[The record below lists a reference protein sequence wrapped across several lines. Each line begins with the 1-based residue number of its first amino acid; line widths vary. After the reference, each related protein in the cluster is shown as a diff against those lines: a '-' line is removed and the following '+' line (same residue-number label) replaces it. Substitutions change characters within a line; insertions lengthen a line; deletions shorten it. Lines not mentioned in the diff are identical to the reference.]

1 MHRYRALL
9 ALPGARAPMLL
20 SIAGSMPIGMFGLGI
35 LLLVRDSTG
44 SFAEAGRV
52 LGVFSLANACGA
64 VAQGRLMDRLGQGP
78 VLRTVASLHFP
89 ALIALVVAAHE
100 HAPAAVLF
108 LFALCGGG
116 TLPQLPAAMRSLW
129 TTLAE
134 DDTQRETAYAV
145 VTIAFEVAVVT
156 APAIVAGIVAVASPA
171 AAVIAAATLG
181 AGSAIAFTLTGAS
194 RAWRGTRHEVGWLG
208 PLVAPGMRTVFVV
221 LLAFGTAVGIVQ
233 VAVPAFAL
241 DRGSDSIGGVLLAA
255 LSLGSLLGGL
265 VYGSRSWAGTLPSR
279 LAGVLAGIGVAFSLL
294 ALPTAYLPLGLLLV
308 LGGLMFAP
316 TVVICSTLLDTVAP
330 PGTVTE
336 AFAVTIMAIV
346 AGTAVG
352 NALGGTLV
360 ESSYDAAVL
369 AAAGV
374 AVGGSIVVLA
384 RRGTISV
391 EATEIRLDRG
401 HLRR

>member
-1 MHRYRALL
+1 VSAGVHRYRALL

-20 SIAGSMPIGMFGLGI
+20 SIAGSMPIGMFGLAI

-64 VAQGRLMDRLGQGP
+64 VAQGRLMDRLGQGR
-78 VLRTVASLHFP
+78 VLRTVACLHFP
-89 ALIALVVAAHE
+89 ALVALVIAAHE
-100 HAPAAVLF
+100 HAAAALLF

-181 AGSAIAFTLTGAS
+181 AGSAIAFTLTRAS
-194 RAWRGTRHEVGWLG
+194 REWRGLRHEVGWLG
-208 PLVAPGMRTVFVV
+208 PLVAPGMRTVFAV

-241 DRGSDSIGGVLLAA
+241 DRGSDSVGGVLLAA
-255 LSLGSLLGGL
+255 LSLGSLIGGL
-265 VYGSRSWAGTLPSR
+265 VYGSRSWPGTLPPR
-279 LAGVLAGIGVAFSLL
+279 LAGVLAGIGVAFGLL
-294 ALPTAYLPLGLLLV
+294 ALPAEYGSLGLVLV
-308 LGGLMFAP
+308 LSGVMFAP

-346 AGTAVG
+346 AGTALG
-352 NALGGTLV
+352 NAVGGSLV

-374 AVGGSIVVLA
+374 AVAGAVVVLA
-384 RRGTISV
+384 RRRTLVSRERTSTAAG
-391 EATEIRLDRG
+391 
-401 HLRR
+401 

>member
-1 MHRYRALL
+1 MSPRVHRYRALL

-52 LGVFSLANACGA
+52 LGAFSLANACGA

-78 VLRTVASLHFP
+78 VLRTAASLHFP
-89 ALIALVVAAHE
+89 ALVALVVAAHE
-100 HAPAAVLF
+100 HAPAALLF

-134 DDTQRETAYAV
+134 DETQRETAYAV

-171 AAVIAAATLG
+171 AAVITAATLG
-181 AGSAIAFTLTGAS
+181 AGSAIAFTFTGAS
-194 RAWRGTRHEVGWLG
+194 RAWRGMRHEVGWLG

-255 LSLGSLLGGL
+255 LSLGSLVGGL
-265 VYGSRSWAGTLPSR
+265 VYGSRSWPGTLPPR

-294 ALPTAYLPLGLLLV
+294 ALPTAYGPLGLLLV
-308 LGGLMFAP
+308 LGGVMFAP

-346 AGTAVG
+346 AGTALG
-352 NALGGTLV
+352 NALGGSLV

-374 AVGGSIVVLA
+374 AAGGAIVVLA
-384 RRGTISV
+384 RRRTLVAS
-391 EATEIRLDRG
+391 
-401 HLRR
+401 

>member
-52 LGVFSLANACGA
+52 LGAFSLANACGA

-78 VLRTVASLHFP
+78 VLRTAASLHFP
-89 ALIALVVAAHE
+89 ALVALVVAAHE
-100 HAPAAVLF
+100 HAPAALLF

-171 AAVIAAATLG
+171 AAVITAATLG
-181 AGSAIAFTLTGAS
+181 AGSAIAFTFTGAS
-194 RAWRGTRHEVGWLG
+194 RAWRGMRHEVGWLG
-208 PLVAPGMRTVFVV
+208 PLVAPGMRTVFAV

-255 LSLGSLLGGL
+255 LSLGSLVGGL
-265 VYGSRSWAGTLPSR
+265 VYGSRSWPGTLPPR
-279 LAGVLAGIGVAFSLL
+279 LAGVLGGIGVAFSLL
-294 ALPTAYLPLGLLLV
+294 ALPTAYGPLGLLLV
-308 LGGLMFAP
+308 LGGVMFAP

-346 AGTAVG
+346 AGTALG
-352 NALGGTLV
+352 NALGGSLV

-369 AAAGV
+369 AADGV
-374 AVGGSIVVLA
+374 AVGGAIVVLA
-384 RRGTISV
+384 RRRTLVAAS
-391 EATEIRLDRG
+391 
-401 HLRR
+401 RRRTSTAAG

>member
-1 MHRYRALL
+1 VHRYRALL
-9 ALPGARAPMLL
+9 ALPGARAPMFL

-52 LGVFSLANACGA
+52 LGAFSLANACGA

-78 VLRTVASLHFP
+78 VLRTAASLHFP
-89 ALIALVVAAHE
+89 ALVALVVAAHE
-100 HAPAAVLF
+100 HAPAALLF

-156 APAIVAGIVAVASPA
+156 APAIVAGIVAAASPA
-171 AAVIAAATLG
+171 VAVIAAATLG
-181 AGSAIAFTLTGAS
+181 ASSAVAFTLTGAS
-194 RAWRGTRHEVGWLG
+194 RRWRGMRHEVGWLG
-208 PLVAPGMRTVFVV
+208 PLVAPGMRTVFAV
-221 LLAFGTAVGIVQ
+221 LLAFGTAVGVVQ

-255 LSLGSLLGGL
+255 LSLGSLVGGL
-265 VYGSRSWAGTLPSR
+265 VYGSRSWPGTLPPR
-279 LAGVLAGIGVAFSLL
+279 LAGVLGGIGVAFCLLSLP
-294 ALPTAYLPLGLLLV
+294 AAYAPLGLLLV
-308 LGGLMFAP
+308 LAGVMFAP

-336 AFAVTIMAIV
+336 AFAVTVMAIV
-346 AGTAVG
+346 AGTALG

-360 ESSYDAAVL
+360 ESSYDSAVL
-369 AAAGV
+369 AAAGIAV
-374 AVGGSIVVLA
+374 AGSIVVLG
-384 RRGTISV
+384 RRRTLV
-391 EATEIRLDRG
+391 A
-401 HLRR
+401 